1 MIDRYPTLTGQSEH
15 FVCRRTKLK
24 FATRK
29 GIVIRQ
35 AFFPPSP
42 PPFLVRFKMAT
53 ANVGNAKR
61 YVCEINRNIAGEAR
75 FFLYEIKQVKTQKN
89 AC

>member
-1 MIDRYPTLTGQSEH
+1 MSVIYNLYARE
-15 FVCRRTKLK
+15 
-24 FATRK
+24 

-42 PPFLVRFKMAT
+42 SPCLVRFKMAT
-53 ANVGNAKR
+53 ANIGNANFMR
-61 YVCEINRNIAGEAR
+61 YVCEINRNITGEAR